1 MSVRVNAKSLPDN
14 TEQIKLRELKKKLQ
28 RIEMENEILKNFPC
42 VKPRPESQKLPGK
55 TGSLI

>member
-1 MSVRVNAKSLPDN
+1 ML
-14 TEQIKLRELKKKLQ
+14 QIKARTKILALL
-28 RIEMENEILKNFPC
+28 LKNFPC